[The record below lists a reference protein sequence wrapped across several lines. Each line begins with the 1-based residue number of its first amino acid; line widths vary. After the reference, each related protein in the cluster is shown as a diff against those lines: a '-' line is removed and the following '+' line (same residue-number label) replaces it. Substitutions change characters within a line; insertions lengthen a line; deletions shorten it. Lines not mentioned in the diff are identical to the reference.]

1 MNEILYDCRWS
12 DKADEK
18 FIKDWQWVENAV
30 FGCFDDNVIKR
41 KYFDNIYGPSL
52 MIVAYLD
59 GKPVG
64 ADALWRND
72 ANGQEAYQS
81 DDTCVL
87 EAARGRGVMTGFT
100 QRELSM
106 APEGSYIYGSPNGK
120 SYWAYKK
127 MKWNEIEMYPR
138 IFCSY
143 RKYIK
148 EHLEKMPF
156 EYAKWWIVGS
166 NKFHIK
172 RGGHYYLISTTDRK
186 YLANLIAE
194 VDKDTAVMYPRF
206 KKFSVFVYR
215 SYTKPLLWRLRKN
228 EPMHHISW
236 QGDPKLFP
244 YWKIDGYGE

>member
-1 MNEILYDCRWS
+1 MNELLYDCRWS
-12 DKADEK
+12 DKAEEK

-30 FGCFDDNVIKR
+30 FGCFDDIVIKR
-41 KYFDNIYGPSL
+41 KYFDNIYGPSI

-72 ANGQEAYQS
+72 VNGQEAYQS

-87 EAARGRGVMTGFT
+87 KVARGKGIMTGFT
-100 QRELSM
+100 KKELSM
-106 APEGSYIYGSPNGK
+106 VPEGSYIYGSPNGK

-138 IFCSY
+138 IFCCH

-148 EHLEKMPF
+148 ERLEKMPF
-156 EYAKWWIVGS
+156 EYAKWWIVGP

-172 RGGHYYLISTTDRK
+172 RGNHYYLISTTDRK
-186 YLANLIAE
+186 YIANLIAE

-206 KKFSVFVYR
+206 TKFSVFVYR
-215 SYTKPLLWRLRKN
+215 SYTKPLLWSLRKN

-236 QGDPKLFP
+236 QGDPQLFP

>member
-1 MNEILYDCRWS
+1 MEEIMYDCRWTNET
-12 DKADEK
+12 DDK
-18 FIKDWQWVENAV
+18 FIKDWQLVENTV
-30 FGCFDDNVIKR
+30 FGGFGDDVVKR
-41 KYFDNIYGPSL
+41 KYLDNVYGPSI
-52 MIVAYLD
+52 MIVAYMD

-72 ANGQEAYQS
+72 VYGQEAYQS

-87 EAARGRGVMTGFT
+87 EAARGKGIMTGFT
-100 QRELSM
+100 QKELSM
-106 APEGSYIYGSPNGK
+106 APANSYIYGSPNGK

-127 MKWNEIEMYPR
+127 MNWNEIAMYPR
-138 IFCSY
+138 ILSCSK
-143 RKYIK
+143 KYAK
-148 EHLEKMPF
+148 DCPEKMPCD
-156 EYAKWWIVGS
+156 YAKWWIIGS

-172 RGGHYYLISTTDRK
+172 RGNHYYLISTTQRK

-194 VDKDTAVMYPRF
+194 VDKTTAELYPRF
-206 KKFSVFVYR
+206 RKLSVFVYR
-215 SYTKPLLWRLRKN
+215 SYSKPFLWSLRKK